1 MPQITGAIVLN
12 DGQATP
18 VGVSFVPEK
27 ITSEEAVFVDRSSA
41 SPLGYRRLTLKMNRA
56 NSSRPT
62 DRVTME
68 FSYPEIANVGGVV
81 TLLHTARY
89 QSGSFVIPN
98 SMTAAARANL
108 FAFVKNAMGSSLVQ
122 AYVRDLDSA
131 W

>member
-1 MPQITGAIVLN
+1 MPQITGAIILA

-18 VGVSFVPEK
+18 VNVTFYPEK

-41 SPLGYRRLTLKMNRA
+41 SPLGFRRLTLKMNRA
-56 NSSRPT
+56 SGSRPT

-68 FSYPEIANVGGVV
+68 FSYPEIANVNGVI

-89 QSGSFVIPN
+89 QSGNFIIPT
-98 SMTAAARANL
+98 SMTWNARANL
-108 FAFVKNAMGSSLVQ
+108 YAFVKNAMSMGIMQ

>member
-1 MPQITGAIVLN
+1 MPQITGAITLA

-18 VGVSFVPEK
+18 VNVSFVPEK
-27 ITSEEAVFVDRSSA
+27 ITAEEAIFVDRSSA
-41 SPLGYRRLTLKMNRA
+41 SPLGFRRLVLKMNRA
-56 NSSRPT
+56 TGTRPT
-62 DRVTME
+62 DRVSME
-68 FSYPEIANVGGVV
+68 FSYPEIATVSGVV
-81 TLLHTARY
+81 TLLHTARF
-89 QSGSFVIPN
+89 QSGSFIIPT